1 MKAMK
6 EFVDETKENLN
17 AVILEKEKAQLK
29 IDQLEKENQSLRN
42 KHLD

>member
-6 EFVDETKENLN
+6 DFVDEIKENLN